1 MNILFYTPFNLRSR
15 DTESLM
21 EAFIKQGHKVAVLT
35 QANEGVYQENC
46 RKIGANVY
54 THVLVKKNSFIY
66 FIKHTLYLIK
76 FCKKN
81 KIDVLYAH
89 LETAGLPAVLAQYF
103 IKAKVFACRH
113 VIDEAYLFNSKN
125 FVILTRIVYFFAKN
139 IIVVSNRCKQFMMEV
154 ENVNEKKI
162 RVIFLAY
169 NFKLYQEPNKNTVA
183 EIKNK
188 YPADILLIVACRL
201 VAPKRTELAINIT
214 KKLIEKGIK
223 AKMLILGTGPD
234 FEKIKEY
241 ILENDL
247 SQHVFMEGFRLNVM
261 DYLSASDILIHPS
274 LSDSSSVIIKEAGL
288 NKKVVMA
295 CEGIGDVDDYLINSH
310 NAVLVSKENTENEM
324 IEAVIDLHKN
334 RSKMATMGNNLHN
347 IVAERF
353 SINTILPTYN
363 EIHSVIQNKNK

>member
-21 EAFIKQGHKVAVLT
+21 EAFIQQGHKVLVLT
-35 QANEGVYQENC
+35 QAEEGVYHENC
-46 RKIGANVY
+46 RMLGVDVY
-54 THVLVKKNSFIY
+54 THVLTKKNSFVY

-139 IIVVSNRCKQFMMEV
+139 IIVVSNRCKQFMMDV
-154 ENVNEKKI
+154 ESVSEKKI

-169 NFKLYQEPNKNTVA
+169 NFKLYQEPNKDTVA

-201 VAPKRTELAINIT
+201 VAPKRTELAINVT
-214 KKLIEKGIK
+214 KKLIEKGIN
-223 AKMLILGTGPD
+223 AKMIILGTGPD

-241 ILENDL
+241 IVNNNM
-247 SQHVFMEGFRLNVM
+247 SNYIFMEGFKLNVM

-295 CEGIGDVDDYLINSH
+295 CEGIGDVDDYLVNGQ
-310 NAVLVSKENTENEM
+310 NAILVSKENTEPQM
-324 IEAVIDLHKN
+324 IEAVIELSKN
-334 RSKMATMGNNLHN
+334 KGKMEALGNNLHA
-347 IVAERF
+347 VVSERF
-353 SINTILPTYN
+353 SINNILTTYDK
-363 EIHSVIQNKNK
+363 IHNAIQNKTK

>member
-21 EAFIKQGHKVAVLT
+21 EAFIKQGHKVFVLT
-35 QANEGVYQENC
+35 QAGEGVYHENC
-46 RKIGANVY
+46 RKIGVDVN
-54 THVLVKKNSFIY
+54 THVIPKKNSFVY
-66 FIKHTLYLIK
+66 FLKHTRYLIK

-113 VIDEAYLFNSKN
+113 VIDEAYLFNSRN

-139 IIVVSNRCKQFMMEV
+139 IIVVSSRCKQFMMEV
-154 ENVNEKKI
+154 ESVKEKKI
-162 RVIFLAY
+162 QVVFLAY
-169 NFKLYQEPNKNTVA
+169 NFKLYQEPDKNVVA
-183 EIKNK
+183 EIKQK

-201 VAPKRTELAINIT
+201 VAPKRTELAINVT
-214 KKLIEKGIK
+214 KKLIEKGIN
-223 AKMLILGTGPD
+223 AKMMVLGTGPD
-234 FEKIKEY
+234 FENIKEY
-241 ILENDL
+241 IIKNDL
-247 SQHVFMEGFRLNVM
+247 AQSVFMEGFKLNVM

-295 CEGIGDVDDYLINSH
+295 CEGIGDVDDYLINGK
-310 NAVLVSKENTENEM
+310 NAILVSKENTENEM
-324 IEAVIDLHKN
+324 IDAVIKLHNERKLMETLG
-334 RSKMATMGNNLHN
+334 SNLHDVV
-347 IVAERF
+347 IDRF
-353 SINTILPTYN
+353 SINNILPTYN
-363 EIHSVIQNKNK
+363 AIHNAIQNTN